1 MDSSYIRNT
10 FLKFY
15 QDRGHAVVESA
26 PLVPIDDPTLL
37 FTNAGMVPF
46 KEVFIGNSSRDYQRA
61 TSCQRCVRAGGK
73 HNDLEQVGYTARH
86 LTLFEMLGNFSFGDY
101 FKDEAIAFAWELVT
115 KEFNLDQ
122 KRLYISVYEE
132 DDEAYSIWRKIG
144 LSADRIFRFGAKDNF
159 WAMGDTG
166 PCGPCSELFYDMGV
180 EAGSGPEDVMG
191 GEGDR
196 FLEFYN
202 LVFMQY
208 EARSDG
214 TRAALPRPSI
224 DTGMG
229 LERISAILGGKLSNF
244 ETDLF
249 TELLEEV
256 WQHIGNTK
264 LNEKERKI
272 AAQVISDHAR
282 TATFLIADGVLP
294 SNLGRGYVLRRIMR
308 RAIRYSYQLGINKP
322 FMHRLVPIVIKK
334 MQAAHGV
341 LTGKETIVADHVALE
356 EESFLRTVHKGL
368 DLLDKAV
375 DQMTDTEQQTLPGEV
390 CFKLYDTFGFPKDLT
405 EVILKEKGLKFDATG
420 FDQLME
426 EQRLRARASQ
436 KFGIQDDWD
445 YSIHSQ
451 GRSDHFI
458 GYEQMESEG
467 KILKSA
473 LGPDGIH
480 SKIIIDPTPF
490 YAESGGQVGDRG
502 RLSNAFMQL
511 EVIDTQKEEGEI
523 VHHCRLLEGNYRF
536 DHPVLAQVDVKK
548 RFYTRKNHT
557 AVHLLQG
564 VLIEMFGSSIQQAG
578 SYVDWDRFR
587 FDFTHNRALSREELL
602 HVEAELFER
611 IHMGKKVNVHHKSL
625 EDARKMGAL
634 CPFGEKY
641 GDEVRVIQIPEFS
654 MEFCGGTHVDDIAE
668 IGMIKILSESSIAA
682 GVRRI
687 EGVVSKKAFG
697 LFQEEDETLRE
708 VQGVLNTRENLGETI
723 RALQIELKKRD
734 KELTSLRL
742 SGSERDLDQALQNV
756 LLEGSLPFITS
767 RFTGL
772 DAKSFRL
779 LSDKAMQK
787 LGSGLIVLFN
797 QEGDKAQLI
806 SKVSQDWVN
815 RGIDASVVVQGLAPL
830 IGGRGGGRKNMA
842 QAGGDDPA
850 KISQALAQ
858 VPGLIR
864 KSFQDSLKN

>member
-1 MDSSYIRNT
+1 MDSSYIRDT

-15 QDRGHAVVESA
+15 QDRGHTLVESSS
-26 PLVPIDDPTLL
+26 LVPIDDPTLL

-46 KEVFIGNSSRDYQRA
+46 KDVFIGNSSRDYLRA
-61 TSCQRCVRAGGK
+61 ASCQRCVRAGGK
-73 HNDLEQVGYTARH
+73 HNDLEEVGYTARH

-101 FKDEAIAFAWELVT
+101 FKEEAIAFAWELVT

-122 KRLYISVYEE
+122 KRLYISVYED
-132 DDEAYSIWRKIG
+132 DDEAFEIWRKIG
-144 LSADRIFRFGAKDNF
+144 LSPDRIYRFGAKDNF
-159 WAMGDTG
+159 WSMGDTG
-166 PCGPCSELFYDMGV
+166 PCGPCSELFYDMGE
-180 EAGSGPEDVMG
+180 EAGTGPDDVMG

-208 EARSDG
+208 ETRSDG
-214 TRAALPRPSI
+214 TRVALPRPSI

-229 LERISAILGGKLSNF
+229 LERMSAIIGGKLTNF

-256 WQHIGNTK
+256 KRRIGNTR
-264 LNEKERKI
+264 LNDKERKI
-272 AAQVISDHAR
+272 AAQVIADHTR

-308 RAIRYSYQLGINKP
+308 RAIRYSYQLGIKEP
-322 FMHRLVPIVIKK
+322 FMHSLVPIVIKK
-334 MQAAHGV
+334 MEKAHGV
-341 LTGKETIVADHVALE
+341 LSGKETIVGDHVALE

-375 DQMTDTEQQTLPGEV
+375 SEIIDQDQKILPGEV
-390 CFKLYDTFGFPKDLT
+390 GFKLYDTFGFPRDLT
-405 EVILKEKGLKFDATG
+405 EVILKEKGLKFDAGG

-445 YSIHSQ
+445 YSIHSD
-451 GRSDHFI
+451 GRSDHFV
-458 GYEQMESEG
+458 GYERMNAEA
-467 KILKSA
+467 KIIKSA

-480 SKIIIDPTPF
+480 SKIIIEPTPF

-502 RLSNAFMQL
+502 TISNAYMQL

-523 VHHCRLLEGNYRF
+523 VHHCRLTEGNYSF
-536 DHPVLAQVDVKK
+536 DHPVVAQVDAEK

-564 VLIEMFGSSIQQAG
+564 VLIEIFGSSIQQAG

-587 FDFTHNRALSREELL
+587 FDFTHNRALTREELL
-602 HVEAELFER
+602 KIEVELFDR
-611 IHMGKKVNVHHKSL
+611 IHKGKKVMVHLKAL
-625 EDARKMGAL
+625 EEARKMGAL

-641 GDEVRVIQIPEFS
+641 GDEVRVIQIPELS

-668 IGMIKILSESSIAA
+668 IGMVKIISESSIAA

-687 EGVVSKKAFG
+687 EGVVSRRAFG
-697 LFQEEDETLRE
+697 LFQEEEETLRE
-708 VQGVLNTRENLGETI
+708 VQGLLNTRENLGDNI
-723 RALQIELKKRD
+723 RSLQAELKKRE
-734 KELTSLRL
+734 KELTTLRL
-742 SGSERDLDQALQNV
+742 SGSERDLDLALENV
-756 LLEGSLPFITS
+756 LLAGSLPFIAS
-767 RFTGL
+767 RFDGL

-806 SKVSQDWVN
+806 SKVSQDWVD
-815 RGIDASVVVQGLAPL
+815 RGVDASLVVQALAPL

-842 QAGGDDPA
+842 QAGGDDPS
-850 KISQALAQ
+850 KIPDALTQAAE
-858 VPGLIR
+858 VI
-864 KSFQDSLKN
+864 KNSFQNS